1 MKQHRSSCSGPPA
14 VYQDFSTCHDWAVKK
29 AIVDLPIK
37 LKGNS
42 KCTTVDL
49 LSLLGAQS
57 KDLGAPFQLLLTR
70 VKLCL

>member
-1 MKQHRSSCSGPPA
+1 M
-14 VYQDFSTCHDWAVKK
+14 YQDLSTCHDWAVLTK

-42 KCTTVDL
+42 KCTSVDL
-49 LSLLGAQS
+49 LKPLGAQS
-57 KDLGAPFQLLLTR
+57 KDLGAPFQTLLTR

>member
-1 MKQHRSSCSGPPA
+1 MIGLL
-14 VYQDFSTCHDWAVKK
+14 KK

-42 KCTTVDL
+42 KCTSVDL
-49 LSLLGAQS
+49 LSPLGAQS
-57 KDLGAPFQLLLTR
+57 KDLGAPFQSLLTR